1 MHFQTKEAADLVG
14 LERWQVQSFAKQGF
28 IKPAVSA
35 RGAGTRRAYDLLGL
49 VQLNLLKRLTDDGF
63 DLRTI
68 RSIFSGLFDI
78 PALNSSDDDDQT
90 VTIHNWFRD
99 RVLITSRQ
107 FSLRKMIKRE
117 RLTSVMNE
125 LLSEFAGL
133 YIIDLGAIIGQL
145 LMRIRELQTIEMRS
159 VTE

>member
-1 MHFQTKEAADLVG
+1 MHFQTKDAADLVG

-28 IKPAVSA
+28 ITPAISA
-35 RGAGTRRAYDLLGL
+35 KGAGTRRGYDLLGL
-49 VQLNLLKRLTDDGF
+49 VQLNLLKQLTEDGF

-78 PALNSSDDDDQT
+78 PALTSDEVVDQT
-90 VTIHNWFRD
+90 MTIQNWFKD

-117 RLTSVMNE
+117 RLSSVIEE
-125 LLSEFAGL
+125 LLSEYPGL

-145 LMRIRELQTIEMRS
+145 LKKIRELQTVEMGS
-159 VTE
+159 VAE